1 MQAAPNTCFTL
12 PDQTPRGGLTG
23 LKLSCHTNEDRR
35 LGVGGI
41 TSQAGVCPLWI
52 MHQSTKLR
60 SHSLSCPTRTTDE
73 MDAALGGHGT
83 EKLPRPCGSNLG
95 RSRGIRTHLSC
106 LSQKSDSLSDFS
118 TLQCDTKH
126 NQALKTS
133 KPRIMY
139 IFRSHRRL
147 TVEEARRWARSF
159 DLLLSHKYGRSA
171 FRAFLQTEFSEEN
184 LEFWMACEE
193 YRKTRSINKLPAKAR
208 HIFQEFIDVQAP
220 REVNI
225 DFPTREMTKRNLQH
239 PSLSCFDLAQLR
251 VRSLMERDSYP
262 RFLRSQIYNDLL
274 SHTQKSPC

>member
-1 MQAAPNTCFTL
+1 
-12 PDQTPRGGLTG
+12 
-23 LKLSCHTNEDRR
+23 
-35 LGVGGI
+35 
-41 TSQAGVCPLWI
+41 

-60 SHSLSCPTRTTDE
+60 SLSLSCPARSTDD
-73 MDAALGGHGT
+73 MDSSLGGQET

-118 TLQCDTKH
+118 TLQNDAKH
-126 NQALKTS
+126 SQALKNNQS
-133 KPRIMY
+133 RIKY
-139 IFRSHRRL
+139 LFRSHRRL
-147 TVEEARRWARSF
+147 TAEEARRWARSF

-184 LEFWMACEE
+184 LEFWIACED
-193 YRKTRSINKLPAKAR
+193 YRKTRSVNKLPAKAR
-208 HIFQEFIDVQAP
+208 RIFQEYIDVQAP

-225 DFPTREMTKRNLQH
+225 DYPTREMTKRNLQH
-239 PSLSCFDLAQLR
+239 PTLSCFDLAQLR

>member
-1 MQAAPNTCFTL
+1 
-12 PDQTPRGGLTG
+12 
-23 LKLSCHTNEDRR
+23 
-35 LGVGGI
+35 
-41 TSQAGVCPLWI
+41 

-60 SHSLSCPTRTTDE
+60 SLSLSCPERSTDD
-73 MDAALGGHGT
+73 MDSSLGGQGT

-118 TLQCDTKH
+118 SLHDAKH
-126 NQALKTS
+126 SQGQKTDES
-133 KPRIMY
+133 RIKY
-139 IFRSHRRL
+139 LFRSHRRL
-147 TVEEARRWARSF
+147 SAEEARRWARSF

-184 LEFWMACEE
+184 LEFWIACEDF
-193 YRKTRSINKLPAKAR
+193 RKTRSVNKLSAKAH

-225 DFPTREMTKRNLQH
+225 DFPTRELTKLNLVH
-239 PSLSCFDLAQLR
+239 PTLSCFDLAQLR

-274 SHTQKSPC
+274 SQTQKSPC

>member
-1 MQAAPNTCFTL
+1 MQ
-12 PDQTPRGGLTG
+12 
-23 LKLSCHTNEDRR
+23 
-35 LGVGGI
+35 
-41 TSQAGVCPLWI
+41 
-52 MHQSTKLR
+52 QSTKLR
-60 SHSLSCPTRTTDE
+60 SLSLSCPTRTTDE

-83 EKLPRPCGSNLG
+83 EKPPRPCGSNLG

-118 TLQCDTKH
+118 TLQYDTKH
-126 NQALKTS
+126 NQALK
-133 KPRIMY
+133 
-139 IFRSHRRL
+139 RL
-147 TVEEARRWARSF
+147 TAEEARRWARSF
-159 DLLLSHKYGRSA
+159 DLLLSHKHGRSA
-171 FRAFLQTEFSEEN
+171 FRTFLQTEFSEEN

-193 YRKTRSINKLPAKAR
+193 YRKTRSVNKLPAKAR

-225 DFPTREMTKRNLQH
+225 DYPTRELTKRNLQH

>member
-1 MQAAPNTCFTL
+1 
-12 PDQTPRGGLTG
+12 
-23 LKLSCHTNEDRR
+23 
-35 LGVGGI
+35 
-41 TSQAGVCPLWI
+41 

-60 SHSLSCPTRTTDE
+60 SLSLSCPERSSDD
-73 MDAALGGHGT
+73 MDSALGGQGT

-118 TLQCDTKH
+118 SLQNDAKH
-126 NQALKTS
+126 NQALKTNQS
-133 KPRIMY
+133 RLKY
-139 IFRSHRRL
+139 LFRSHRRL
-147 TVEEARRWARSF
+147 TAEEARRWARSF

-184 LEFWMACEE
+184 LEFWVACED
-193 YRKTRSINKLPAKAR
+193 YRKTRSVNKLPAKAR
-208 HIFQEFIDVQAP
+208 RIFQEFIDVQAP

-225 DFPTREMTKRNLQH
+225 DYPTRELTKRNLQH
-239 PSLSCFDLAQLR
+239 PTLSCFDLAQLR

>member
-1 MQAAPNTCFTL
+1 
-12 PDQTPRGGLTG
+12 
-23 LKLSCHTNEDRR
+23 
-35 LGVGGI
+35 
-41 TSQAGVCPLWI
+41 

-60 SHSLSCPTRTTDE
+60 SLSLSCPARSTDD
-73 MDAALGGHGT
+73 MDSSLGGQGT

-118 TLQCDTKH
+118 SLHDAKH
-126 NQALKTS
+126 SQGQK
-133 KPRIMY
+133 
-139 IFRSHRRL
+139 RL
-147 TVEEARRWARSF
+147 STEEARRWARSF

-171 FRAFLQTEFSEEN
+171 FRAFLQSEFSEEN
-184 LEFWMACEE
+184 LEFWIACED
-193 YRKTRSINKLPAKAR
+193 YRKTRSVNKLPAKAH

-225 DFPTREMTKRNLQH
+225 DFPTREMTKRNLVH
-239 PSLSCFDLAQLR
+239 PTLSCFDLAQLR

-274 SHTQKSPC
+274 SQTQKSPC